1 MNWKNLITNR
11 LYYSSSNLGYD
22 TSIFSMIGMGVGCF
36 AMIIALSVLNGFES
50 FVHKRLRGFESDL
63 NITGVSSDTSFFEIP
78 EIEMVLPYM
87 ERKAI
92 IKGNKDNLIVTI
104 KAIADTLE
112 DGFYEI
118 PHEGNFPQKGHVI
131 IGKTLAKR
139 IGKGINDELT
149 LLSPIDQVFGI
160 GFPPYKKMK
169 ISGVFSTKVLN
180 YDDSYLFISL
190 ADGESFFRRKSG
202 IDGYDIKLYDTK
214 MAEIVKKKLYNLMG
228 QSVKIKSWKEKNKS
242 LVKAME
248 LERKASIFILGLIFL
263 VASFN
268 LSSSLILLS
277 IKKLKEV
284 GILKVLGVRKNEIM
298 YIMIFLGVK
307 TALKGA
313 LVGLAVGF
321 ILVLLQNHLQF
332 IPLPSKVYF
341 INYLPM
347 KLDLIDF
354 SIVLILVSSFIF
366 LSSYFA
372 AKKVANK
379 NLKEALEWV
388 K

>member
-78 EIEMVLPYM
+78 EIEMVMPYM

-104 KAIADTLE
+104 KAIADILE